1 MLIGLLIGI
10 VIGLVIGPVLRSWLT
25 WREYVEASREA
36 QLHERVLRLMS
47 ETPSPSD
54 GTGDGPLGPARTG

>member
-36 QLHERVLRLMS
+36 QLHERILRLMS
-47 ETPSPSD
+47 ETP
-54 GTGDGPLGPARTG
+54 GERAGEGPLGPARTG